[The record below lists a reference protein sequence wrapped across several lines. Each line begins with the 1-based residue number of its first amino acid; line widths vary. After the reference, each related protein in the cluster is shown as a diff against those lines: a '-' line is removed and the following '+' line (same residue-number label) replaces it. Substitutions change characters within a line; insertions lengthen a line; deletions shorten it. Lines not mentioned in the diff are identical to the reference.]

1 MKFIEISKSEA
12 VPTGSMKM
20 FLVEDQE
27 VLVVNLEGKYYAMG
41 NRCTHARGDLSKGR
55 LEGKIVVCPRHG
67 SKFDVTSGSRISGPA
82 KDNLPV
88 FEIKVEDKSLKIKV

>member
-1 MKFIEISKSEA
+1 MKFVEISKSEA
-12 VPTGSMKM
+12 VPAGSMKM
-20 FLVEDQE
+20 FLVEGQE
-27 VLVVNLEGKYYAMG
+27 VLVVNLDAKFYAMG

-67 SKFDVTSGSRISGPA
+67 SKFDVTNGSRISGPA
-82 KDNLPV
+82 KDSLPV

>member
-1 MKFIEISKSEA
+1 MKFVEISKSEA
-12 VPTGSMKM
+12 VPADSMKM
-20 FLVEDQE
+20 FLVEGQE
-27 VLVVNLEGKYYAMG
+27 VLVVNLDEKYYAVS

-67 SKFDVTSGSRISGPA
+67 SKFDVTNGSRISGPA
-82 KDNLPV
+82 KDSLPV